1 MTQRPFGRGWLLALV
16 GLLGATAVLAETAP
30 EEPAPE
36 PALSAL
42 ERGMLAD
49 INDLMQ
55 EGRLTDAENRLR
67 TILDRMP
74 DFNQARQLH
83 AAVLISLNRYE
94 PAIAELEEL
103 LRRQPDDPRAMNNLA
118 WMLATSTD
126 LRFRDP
132 ARSLRL
138 AQDAVLRSP
147 SDFHI
152 WSTLAEAHRV
162 NANFEQAVK
171 AMLQAIDL
179 ARRRGAPAETQESY
193 RRQFDVIREAA
204 AIMSLIE

>member
-1 MTQRPFGRGWLLALV
+1 MIRSPYGRWWILFLAGWFGIA
-16 GLLGATAVLAETAP
+16 ATLAERSP

-36 PALSAL
+36 PVLNALQ
-42 ERGMLAD
+42 RGMLAE
-49 INDLMQ
+49 INELMQ
-55 EGRLTDAENRLR
+55 EGRLADADARLG
-67 TILDRMP
+67 TILERMP

-126 LRFRDP
+126 LQFRDP
-132 ARSLRL
+132 ARALQL
-138 AQDAVLRSP
+138 AQDAVLLAP

-171 AMLQAIDL
+171 AMMQAIDL
-179 ARRRGAPAETQESY
+179 AGRRGASAETRESY
-193 RRQFDVIREAA
+193 RRQFEVIREAA